1 MEKVLINRQKKLN
14 KMNIPMVTESSISDP
29 SNLLSFSKSVNMAPM
44 EDTVSRPIFPLNDL
58 TRISRITLSKI

>member
-14 KMNIPMVTESSISDP
+14 KMNNPMMTESSISDP

-44 EDTVSRPIFPLNDL
+44 EDSVSRF
-58 TRISRITLSKI
+58 IS